1 MDNNEILEHLENF
14 IINYGNADV
23 ILSDIR
29 SEHHYTDFTVAD
41 LIYAINS
48 TNKGR
53 IDLVLSICN
62 REIYRQEVLMR
73 CAEHSGK
80 DADWVK
86 HYELQGVYRTIKDII
101 SGDLKEIEQ

>member
-1 MDNNEILEHLENF
+1 MDNNKIVDYLENF
-14 IINYGNADV
+14 ITSYGNADI
-23 ILSDIR
+23 ILSDRR
-29 SEHHYTDFTVAD
+29 SEYHYTDITVAD
-41 LIYAINS
+41 LIYAISS

-73 CAEHSGK
+73 CAERHGK

-86 HYELQGVYRTIKDII
+86 HYELQGVYRTIKDIL
-101 SGDLKEIEQ
+101 SGDLKETE